1 MTYCM
6 LSYAIKEKMG
16 RFWEMIFPLTFPS
29 FGDVIET
36 GVPINPPKM
45 YIIQDVILYNLH
57 KR

>member
-1 MTYCM
+1 M